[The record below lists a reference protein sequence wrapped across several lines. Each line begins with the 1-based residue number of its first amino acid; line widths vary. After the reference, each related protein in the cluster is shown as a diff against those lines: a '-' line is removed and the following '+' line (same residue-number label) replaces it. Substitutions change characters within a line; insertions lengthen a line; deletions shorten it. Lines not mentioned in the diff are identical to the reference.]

1 LVSAFAPIVINGT
14 TQVIEVEAIENEN
27 IEQNQKVES
36 VVQE

>member
-1 LVSAFAPIVINGT
+1 LVSAFAPIVINAT